1 MPNITATIADPFIPE
16 VWANTALEVLRSRS
30 ILARIVTRDTDV
42 ASFQEGDVL
51 HIPYPGTFT
60 ANNKVAGTA
69 VTLQQPAGG
78 ATVNVTLNKH
88 KEVSFLFEDF
98 ARAVAQGQTLELY
111 MAAMMEPIVSAIEDD
126 LFALYAGLSG
136 SVGTSGTDL
145 TAAMVRSAWKKLSDQ
160 KCPVGNRHLVVS
172 TKDAMAL
179 LGDSG
184 LQQFFAFNESMRGDI
199 TQGEISR
206 NLYGFRVWWSD
217 RVPAVA
223 GTPVS
228 TKNLAL
234 DPGALILAMRGL
246 PEPPPNTG
254 ARAASVRDDQSGL
267 VLRSTTSY
275 NPDHLGVQVTLDV
288 LYGVAELRDEKG
300 ITVLA

>member
-16 VWANTALEVLRSRS
+16 VWANTALEVLRSQS
-30 ILARIVTRDTDV
+30 VLARIVTRDTDI
-42 ASFQEGDVL
+42 ASFQEGDIL

-60 ANNKVAGTA
+60 ANDKAAGSP
-69 VTLQQPAGG
+69 VTLQAPTGSQ
-78 ATVNVTLNKH
+78 VNVTLNKH

-98 ARAVAQGQTLELY
+98 ARAVAQGQTMDAY
-111 MAAMMEPIVSAIEDD
+111 MGAMIEPIAAKIEDD
-126 LFALYAGLSG
+126 LFALYAGLSTN
-136 SVGTSGTDL
+136 VGTTGTDI
-145 TAAMVRSAWKKLSDQ
+145 TATTVRSAWKKLSDL
-160 KCPVGNRHLVVS
+160 KCPTTNRHLVVS

-199 TQGEISR
+199 SQGEISR
-206 NLYGFRVWWSD
+206 NLYGFKVWWSD
-217 RVPAVA
+217 RVPVVA
-223 GTPVS
+223 GTPNS

-234 DPGALILAMRGL
+234 NPGALILAMRGL
-246 PEPPPNTG
+246 PEPPSGTG
-254 ARAASVRDDQSGL
+254 ARSASVRDETSGL
-267 VLRSTTSY
+267 VLRATTSY

-300 ITVLA
+300 TVVLA

>member
-1 MPNITATIADPFIPE
+1 MANITSVVADPFIPE

-30 ILARIVTRDTDV
+30 VLARIVTRDSDV
-42 ASFQEGDVL
+42 AAFSEGDVL

-60 ANNKVAGTA
+60 ANNKTANTA
-69 VTLQQPAGG
+69 VTLQTPTGSQ
-78 ATVNVTLNKH
+78 VNVTLNKH

-98 ARAVAQGQTLELY
+98 ARAVAQGQTMERY
-111 MAAMMEPIVSAIEDD
+111 MGAMVEPLARAIEDD

-136 SVGTSGTDL
+136 TVGASGTDVG
-145 TAAMVRSAWKKLSDQ
+145 AATVRAAWKKLSDQ
-160 KCPVGNRHLVVS
+160 LCPPGDRHLVVS

-179 LGDSG
+179 LGDSS
-184 LQQFFAFNESMRGDI
+184 LQQFFAFNEGMRGDI
-199 TQGEISR
+199 TRGEISQ
-206 NLYGFRVWWSD
+206 NLYGFKVWWSD
-217 RVPAVA
+217 RVPVVA
-223 GTPVS
+223 GTPNS

-246 PEPPPNTG
+246 PEPPEGTG
-254 ARAASVRDDQSGL
+254 ARSVSIRDELSGL
-267 VLRSTTSY
+267 VLRVTTSY

>member
-1 MPNITATIADPFIPE
+1 MPNITATVADPFIPE
-16 VWANTALEVLRSRS
+16 VWAQQGLEVLRSRS
-30 ILARIVTRDTDV
+30 VLARIITRDTDV
-42 ASFQEGDVL
+42 AAFQEGDVL
-51 HIPYPGTFT
+51 HIPYPGTFV
-60 ANNKVAGTA
+60 ANNKVAGSA
-69 VTLQQPAGG
+69 VTLQTPTGS
-78 ATVNVTLNKH
+78 TVNVTLNKH

-98 ARAVAQGQTLELY
+98 ARAVAQGQTMEQY
-111 MAAMMEPIVSAIEDD
+111 MAAMVEPIVAAIEDD

-160 KCPVGNRHLVVS
+160 KCPTANRNLVVS

-199 TQGEISR
+199 SQGEISK
-206 NLYGFRVWWSD
+206 NLYGFKVWWSD

-246 PEPPPNTG
+246 PEPPQGTG
-254 ARAASVRDDQSGL
+254 ARAASVRDEQSGL

-275 NPDHLGVQVTLDV
+275 NADHLGVQVTLDV

-300 ITVLA
+300 IVVLG